1 MSEALVLDVLL
12 GLTLIAYVA
21 YGLRNGLS
29 RSLFVIAGV
38 VAGAIAAFFL
48 APLVSTWVPFPFLRV
63 VATILVAVGLLAA
76 GHALGALIG
85 RAIRRGIERSPLSGF
100 DRFLGGVVTGIAAAL
115 VASVVAT
122 SVASLGVPLL
132 SRAIAGS
139 VVLRTIN
146 GLTPDP
152 VEAYLAQ
159 VRAYVIDQGL
169 PIISGAL
176 GTTPVIP
183 DIDTG
188 SDSLNTAAASVVR
201 ITGNALAC
209 GVSQA
214 GTGFVVADDRI
225 VTNAHVVAG
234 VTEPVVEAPD
244 GQTLQGSVVYF
255 DPIGDLAVI
264 HSPGLDAAPLPLGET
279 LPVGADAAIEG
290 YPYGGPFSAGPASV
304 MSIGTATVADIYG
317 RTGSARE
324 VYTLAADVR
333 QGNSGGPL
341 LSLDGVVV
349 GVVFAKSGDT
359 ANVGYAMT
367 MSELDPVVDQASTLT
382 SAVSSGECTG

>member
-1 MSEALVLDVLL
+1 MLDVLL

-264 HSPGLDAAPLPLGET
+264 HIPGLDAAPLPLGET

>member
-1 MSEALVLDVLL
+1 MLDVLL

-100 DRFLGGVVTGIAAAL
+100 DRFLGGVVTGIVAAL

-264 HSPGLDAAPLPLGET
+264 HIPGLDAAPLPLGET